1 MPQIIASSERS
12 QQLQAQLSESER
24 EAIDKEF
31 HCYPTRQSVCIEA
44 LKIVQLHRGWVSDEA
59 VDAIAAYLLMSPA
72 QVDGVATFYNLIFRQ
87 PVGKKVI
94 FLCNSVSCWLMGY
107 EKLKSQLEKKLNIK
121 FGQTSKDG
129 DFTLLPITCLGD
141 CDHAPALMLN
151 KQHYG
156 SVDSVKLEKI
166 VDGELTQ

>member
-94 FLCNSVSCWLMGY
+94 FCV
-107 EKLKSQLEKKLNIK
+107 
-121 FGQTSKDG
+121 TV
-129 DFTLLPITCLGD
+129 CLVG
-141 CDHAPALMLN
+141 
-151 KQHYG
+151 
-156 SVDSVKLEKI
+156 
-166 VDGELTQ
+166 